1 MANGKES
8 VFRKRFPYGNAH
20 KARMIPRER
29 VIQAL
34 KRKAP
39 DKVPSCARFTP
50 WMMRT
55 FNKKVGAEIPDEF
68 LSDNSIP
75 SGFIHAARPKFL
87 TPDDYFGWEV
97 RHISFTPSQNRDLFS
112 SYLPSLPAGSMISEW
127 GVGYVPGSVPSSHY
141 RKRVNPLK
149 EFTEVDE
156 LEKYPFPDPMDPACS
171 QGLEQMVACLHQDG
185 LAVAGFL
192 QQTLF
197 EMAWEMRGMEELLVD
212 FYLNKPFADCLLDK
226 ITEIR
231 CKMAA
236 RYAEARVDILR
247 LGDDLG
253 TQRALMIS
261 PETWK
266 EMLKPRL
273 GRIIAAARKEHPEI
287 IIFFHSD
294 GFVEPVIEDFIEIG
308 IDVLNPVQ
316 PECMDVAAL
325 KKKYGDRLSF
335 WGGVGIQTTMP
346 FGTPAEVKEVV
357 KRTIETLGVGGGF
370 LIAPT
375 HALQP
380 DVPWENV
387 IAFFE
392 AVDQFG
398 WY

>member
-1 MANGKES
+1 
-8 VFRKRFPYGNAH
+8 
-20 KARMIPRER
+20 
-29 VIQAL
+29 
-34 KRKAP
+34 
-39 DKVPSCARFTP
+39 
-50 WMMRT
+50 
-55 FNKKVGAEIPDEF
+55 
-68 LSDNSIP
+68 
-75 SGFIHAARPKFL
+75 
-87 TPDDYFGWEV
+87 
-97 RHISFTPSQNRDLFS
+97 
-112 SYLPSLPAGSMISEW
+112 
-127 GVGYVPGSVPSSHY
+127 
-141 RKRVNPLK
+141 
-149 EFTEVDE
+149 
-156 LEKYPFPDPMDPACS
+156 
-171 QGLEQMVACLHQDG
+171 
-185 LAVAGFL
+185 VAGFL

-197 EMAWEMRGMEELLVD
+197 ELAWEMRGMEELLVD

-236 RYAEARVDILR
+236 RYAEAGVDILR

-261 PETWK
+261 PETWGM
-266 EMLKPRL
+266 MLKSRL
-273 GRIIAAARKEHPEI
+273 GRIITAARKENPEI

-294 GFVEPVIEDFIEIG
+294 GFIEPIIEDFIEIG